1 MPFLCRRTRHCKKAK
16 RPRLRKRYNKHV
28 GRKIVLLGAT
38 GSIGTQT
45 VDVVRRLGAERAQI
59 IALSARRNV
68 GLLAEQARETGAIH
82 VAVTDENELP
92 ALQAVLP
99 DGIHTHG
106 GEDSLTTLATLPEAD
121 TVVVAVAGAAALSAT
136 LAAARAGKRL
146 CIATKEVLVA
156 AGELVMRTARENDA
170 EILPI
175 DSEHSALF
183 QCVQGYRVPEDIAH
197 LYITASGGPFRTW
210 SREQIEAATIED
222 ALKHPT
228 WRMGGKITID
238 SATLMNKGLEII
250 EACHLFGVPL
260 EHVSVVVHPQS
271 VVHSLAEMTD
281 GALLAQL
288 GLPDM
293 RLPIQ
298 IALTHP
304 EKSDIELPRLKP
316 AQMGNLSFEEPDQ
329 DRFPAIGLAR
339 TAFAR
344 GGTTPATLNA
354 ANEAAVAAFL
364 DGKIAFTDICR
375 LVGQVTE
382 SHLPKKADTLEAVLA
397 ADSAARQAVR
407 ARLDT

>member
-1 MPFLCRRTRHCKKAK
+1 M
-16 RPRLRKRYNKHV
+16 

-45 VDVVRRLGAERAQI
+45 VDVVRRLGADRAQI
-59 IALSARRNV
+59 IGLSARRNV
-68 GLLAEQARETGAIH
+68 GLLAQQARDTGAAHI
-82 VAVTDENELP
+82 AVTDDSELS
-92 ALQAVLP
+92 ALQAALP
-99 DGIHTHG
+99 DGVYAHG
-106 GEDSLTTLATLPEAD
+106 GDDSLTTLATLPEAD
-121 TVVVAVAGAAALSAT
+121 TVVVAVAGAAALAAT
-136 LAAARAGKRL
+136 LAAARTGKRL

-156 AGELVMRTARENDA
+156 AGELVMRTAREHGA

-210 SREQIEAATIED
+210 SKAQIEAATIED

-260 EHVSVVVHPQS
+260 ENVSVVVHPQS
-271 VVHSLAEMTD
+271 VIHSFAEMTD

-304 EKSDIELPRLKP
+304 DKSDIFLPRLKP
-316 AQMGNLSFEEPDQ
+316 TQMGALSFEEPDN
-329 DRFPAIGLAR
+329 DRFPAIELAR

-364 DGKIAFTDICR
+364 AGKIRFTDICR
-375 LVGQVTE
+375 LVGQVTQ
-382 SHLPKKADTLEAVLA
+382 SHIPKQADTLETVLA
-397 ADSAARQAVR
+397 SDTAARQAI
-407 ARLDT
+407 ADAIG

>member
-1 MPFLCRRTRHCKKAK
+1 M
-16 RPRLRKRYNKHV
+16 

-45 VDVVRRLGAERAQI
+45 VDVVRRLGADRAQI
-59 IALSARRNV
+59 IGLSARRNV
-68 GLLAEQARETGAIH
+68 GLLAQQARDTGAAHI
-82 VAVTDENELP
+82 AVTDDSELS
-92 ALQAVLP
+92 ALQAALP
-99 DGIHTHG
+99 DGVYAHG
-106 GEDSLTTLATLPEAD
+106 GDDSLMTLATLPEAD
-121 TVVVAVAGAAALSAT
+121 TVVVAVAGAAALAAT

-156 AGELVMRTARENDA
+156 AGELVMRTAREHGA

-210 SREQIEAATIED
+210 SKAQIEAATIED

-260 EHVSVVVHPQS
+260 ENVSVVVHPQS
-271 VVHSLAEMTD
+271 VIHSFAEMTD

-304 EKSDIELPRLKP
+304 DKSDISLPRLNP
-316 AQMGNLSFEEPDQ
+316 TQMGALSFEEPDN
-329 DRFPAIGLAR
+329 DRFPAIELAR

-364 DGKIAFTDICR
+364 AGKIRFTDICR
-375 LVGQVTE
+375 LVGQVTQ
-382 SHLPKKADTLEAVLA
+382 SHIPKQADTLETVLA
-397 ADSAARQAVR
+397 SDTAARQAI
-407 ARLDT
+407 ADAIG

>member
-1 MPFLCRRTRHCKKAK
+1 MDAFAEKNPK
-16 RPRLRKRYNKHV
+16 RLPSLARYNRHV
-28 GRKIVLLGAT
+28 GRNIVLLGAT

-45 VDVVRRLGAERAQI
+45 VDVVRRLGAERARI
-59 IALSARRNV
+59 VGLSARRNV
-68 GLLAEQARETGAIH
+68 GLLAEQARATGAKH
-82 VAVTDENELP
+82 VAVTDDREL
-92 ALQAVLP
+92 ATLQAALP
-99 DGIHTHG
+99 TGVYGHG
-106 GEDSLTTLATLPEAD
+106 GGDSLTTLATLPEAD

-136 LAAARAGKRL
+136 LAAARAGKRI

-156 AGELVMRTARENDA
+156 AGELVMRTAREHGA

-183 QCVQGYRVPEDIAH
+183 QCVQGYRVPQDIAH

-210 SREQIEAATIED
+210 SREQIEAATVED

-250 EACHLFGVPL
+250 EACHLFGVPI
-260 EHVSVVVHPQS
+260 ENVSVVVHPQS
-271 VVHSLAEMTD
+271 VVHSFAEMTD

-304 EKSDIELPRLKP
+304 DKTDISLPRLKP
-316 AQMGNLSFEEPDQ
+316 AQMTALTFEEPDY
-329 DRFPAIGLAR
+329 DRFPAIQLAR
-339 TAFAR
+339 TALTR

-354 ANEAAVAAFL
+354 ANEAAVEAFL
-364 DGKIAFTDICR
+364 AGKIRFPEICR
-375 LVGQVTE
+375 LVGQVTD
-382 SHLPKKADTLEAVLA
+382 SHVPKLADTLEAVLA
-397 ADSAARQAVR
+397 ADAAARHAV
-407 ARLDT
+407 AASIGMM